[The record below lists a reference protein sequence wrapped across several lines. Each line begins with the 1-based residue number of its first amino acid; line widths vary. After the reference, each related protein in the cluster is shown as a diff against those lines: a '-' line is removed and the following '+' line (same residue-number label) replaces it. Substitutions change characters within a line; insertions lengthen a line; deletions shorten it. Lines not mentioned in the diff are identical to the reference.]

1 MNTTKFRIFYLLLF
15 LTFLFSCNKERLTHP
30 INFNETI
37 ASFYTE
43 TGIKAVY
50 VFDTAL
56 LNTVKGWQGH
66 GAYPGV
72 DNWTT
77 AKIPHDFDLY
87 GGLPGQSEYY
97 TIYLT
102 IIVSDTMKAPYW
114 ESLQVK
120 ANPEFGYRPM
130 VGVFDIKDSIVVAIS
145 KTLANLQYGAGGGW
159 QIYVE
164 DFTTDLVVF
173 DTIYL
178 K

>member
-1 MNTTKFRIFYLLLF
+1 M
-15 LTFLFSCNKERLTHP
+15 
-30 INFNETI
+30 
-37 ASFYTE
+37 
-43 TGIKAVY
+43 
-50 VFDTAL
+50 
-56 LNTVKGWQGH
+56 
-66 GAYPGV
+66 
-72 DNWTT
+72 
-77 AKIPHDFDLY
+77 
-87 GGLPGQSEYY
+87 
-97 TIYLT
+97 
-102 IIVSDTMKAPYW
+102 
-114 ESLQVK
+114 K